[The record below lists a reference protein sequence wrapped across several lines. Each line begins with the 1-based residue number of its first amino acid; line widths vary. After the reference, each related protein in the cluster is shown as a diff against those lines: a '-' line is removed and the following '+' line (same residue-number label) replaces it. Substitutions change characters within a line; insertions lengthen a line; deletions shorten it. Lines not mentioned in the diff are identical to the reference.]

1 MSTRPDALDRAQAAL
16 DALLE
21 ALRSGRAD
29 QVLAVEATLG
39 EAAAVFHAADRD
51 LLAGDPIQIRT
62 RLLTLRHTMARCA
75 ALGGIMS
82 DLAAA
87 VQPSGTYARPM
98 ARPEGRPLQFRL
110 LV

>member
-1 MSTRPDALDRAQAAL
+1 MSTRPDALDRVQAAL

-21 ALRSGRAD
+21 ALRSGRSD
-29 QVLAVEATLG
+29 QVLSVEATLG
-39 EAAAVFHAADRD
+39 EAAAVFRAAHHE

-75 ALGGIMS
+75 ALGGMMS
-82 DLAAA
+82 DLASAA
-87 VQPSGTYARPM
+87 QPPRTY
-98 ARPEGRPLQFRL
+98 GRPVPVRL